1 MTELVRKWGPI
12 LKKVEEVRKDLIP
25 FKLEDLVRD
34 LTQEECER
42 IRQEFLRDLPEGSQV
57 SIDPIGVAHIQLPL
71 YVSRSRGGRGEP
83 TEDDLT

>member
-1 MTELVRKWGPI
+1 M
-12 LKKVEEVRKDLIP
+12 IP